1 MRRRVFIALGLML
14 AGLGRRAWASRVL
27 SRQAQSVRYAPL
39 ARPVSIPLENV
50 KTPWSPVNFKAE
62 ALQLRSGQASEA
74 GRRVLITGAVF
85 RRTPASDAR
94 PASHDDLSALCL
106 TCPHEQCVVDLIT
119 DPAQLVKMTG
129 APDHHPLF
137 ECGCHFSVFD
147 ARNDGARIAG
157 ETPRGLYRFRIS
169 AVRDGN
175 VEIGEIEEEAL
186 SQV

>member
-14 AGLGRRAWASRVL
+14 GGFGRRAWASRFRA
-27 SRQAQSVRYAPL
+27 RQTPSPRYASL
-39 ARPVSIPLENV
+39 ARPITIPLEKVN
-50 KTPWSPVNFKAE
+50 TPWRPVNFKAE
-62 ALQLRSGQASEA
+62 ATDS
-74 GRRVLITGAVF
+74 GRRVLITGALF
-85 RRTPASDAR
+85 RRSPAVEGRPGTP
-94 PASHDDLSALCL
+94 DDLSALCL

-119 DPAQLVKMTG
+119 DPGQLVKMTG
-129 APDHHPLF
+129 SASHDPLF

-147 ARNDGARIAG
+147 ARQDGERISG

-186 SQV
+186 AQV